1 METKDQKPKAK
12 KARKLGLS
20 ASIIIFICAVI
31 AFCFFFFICGDQ
43 GNFDEKGHPLP
54 GNLFGTLWQGG
65 YVIPI
70 VMTLLLTVFA
80 LSIERFITLGKCKG
94 TGNLT
99 KFVDNVKTALEGGN
113 IQEARD
119 LCDKQKGCVANILRA
134 ALVRYEDI
142 ESKTNLSNDEKAE
155 LVAKE
160 IEDATTLELPV
171 MEQNL
176 PVIATLSTLGTLFG
190 LFGTVL
196 GMIRSFGAMGQEGA
210 PDSTALAIGISEALL
225 NTAMGIGTG
234 AAAIVSYGFFQG
246 KVQDITN
253 AVNEIGFA
261 IGQTFVTRK
270 KVN

>member
-1 METKDQKPKAK
+1 MATQNQKVK
-12 KARKLGLS
+12 KVKTSKLGVS
-20 ASIIIFICAVI
+20 ASILIVVCAVI
-31 AFCFFFFICGDQ
+31 AFWFFFYVCGADA
-43 GNFDEKGHPLP
+43 NFNEKGQPIDN
-54 GNLFGTLWQGG
+54 NLFGTLFQGG

-70 VMTLLLTVFA
+70 VMTLLLTVLA
-80 LSIERFITLGKCKG
+80 LSIERFFTLRKCRG

-99 KFVDNVKTALEGGN
+99 KFVNNAKLALESGN
-113 IQEARD
+113 IQEARE
-119 LCDKQKGCVANILRA
+119 LCDKQKGCIANILRA

-142 ESKTNLSNDEKAE
+142 EGDTKLSNDEKAE

-160 IEDATTLELPV
+160 IEDATSLELPV

-176 PVIATLSTLGTLFG
+176 PVVATISTLGTLFG

-210 PDSTALAIGISEALL
+210 PDATALAIGISEALL

-234 AAAIVSYGFFQG
+234 AAAIVSYGFFSG

-261 IGQTFVTRK
+261 IGQT
-270 KVN
+270 